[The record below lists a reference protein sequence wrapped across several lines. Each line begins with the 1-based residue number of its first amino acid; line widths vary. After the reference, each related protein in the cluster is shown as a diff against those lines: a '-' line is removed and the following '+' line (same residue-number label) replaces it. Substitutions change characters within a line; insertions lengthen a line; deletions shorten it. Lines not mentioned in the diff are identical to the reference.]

1 MLIATGARAK
11 VPRAY
16 SAAVN
21 NLKGVGTIRNAQ
33 DHTAFRGVLEKAE
46 NVVIIGAGFLGLE
59 TATSIRRAYPT
70 KTITV
75 VDVEEKPL
83 ESVLGAPIAR
93 QLMDLQQKNGVKVIT
108 GQLVTA
114 INEHE
119 GHVKSVT
126 INFKSEFK
134 AVRQEEVPAELVLV
148 ATGAAVNT
156 DFVPYQLL
164 NQDKSVRTDAF
175 LQTDDPHIYAAGDI
189 ASFHS
194 YLSQGPQR
202 LEHWAVAQDQGR
214 VAAENM
220 LGLGQVFGVVPFFW
234 TNQFGNAQFAGYSAG
249 ADWTHTETDS
259 EDEVAK
265 TARITYFYKRQKCIG
280 VAVVNKPG
288 AVLKLRL
295 ALLRGLMPSKEELAN
310 GRVKFQQIA
319 ASVEASHGGK
329 WGPGRRRGGCCGGKK

>member
-1 MLIATGARAK
+1 M
-11 VPRAY
+11 PRPY
-16 SAAVN
+16 SAAVS

-33 DHTAFRGVLEKAE
+33 DHTAFRGVLEKA
-46 NVVIIGAGFLGLE
+46 NSVVIIGAGFLGLE
-59 TATSIRRAYPT
+59 TATAIRRAYPS
-70 KTITV
+70 KTVTV

-83 ESVLGAPIAR
+83 ESVLGAAIAR
-93 QLMDLQQKNGVKVIT
+93 QLLDLQRKNGVKVIT
-108 GQLVTA
+108 GQLVSA
-114 INEHE
+114 INELE

-126 INFKSEFK
+126 INIKSEFK
-134 AVRQEEVPAELVLV
+134 AVKQEEIPAELVLV

-156 DFVPYQLL
+156 DFVPHQLL

-194 YLSQGPQR
+194 FLTQGPQR
-202 LEHWAVAQDQGR
+202 IEHWAVAQDQGR

-220 LGLGQVFGVVPFFW
+220 LGLGQVFNTVPFFW

-249 ADWTHTETDS
+249 ADWTYTETES
-259 EDEVAK
+259 EDEPAK
-265 TARITYFYKRQKCIG
+265 TARITYFYKGQKCIG
-280 VAVVNKPG
+280 AAVINKPG

-295 ALLRGLMPSKEELAN
+295 ALLRGLMPSREELTK
-310 GRVKFQQIA
+310 GKVRLQQIA

-329 WGPGRRRGGCCGGKK
+329 WGPGRARGGCCAGKK